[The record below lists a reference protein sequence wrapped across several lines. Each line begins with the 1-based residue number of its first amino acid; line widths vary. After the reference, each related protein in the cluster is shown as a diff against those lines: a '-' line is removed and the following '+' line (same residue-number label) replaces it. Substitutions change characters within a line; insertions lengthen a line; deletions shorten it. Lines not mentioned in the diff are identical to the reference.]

1 MSETGSSE
9 TESSTVTEA
18 MLLND
23 RVAEALERAGL
34 WRRAATRWL
43 HIFDRVETDRA
54 RERIAQR
61 REACLRMA
69 SGATDGTG
77 KCHKRHRMMLAIK

>member
-1 MSETGSSE
+1 MSEA
-9 TESSTVTEA
+9 ESSTLTEA

-23 RVAEALERAGL
+23 SIAEALEHAGL

-43 HIFDRVETDRA
+43 HIFDCVETDRA
-54 RERIAQR
+54 RERIALR

-69 SGATDGTG
+69 SSAAGSEGG
-77 KCHKRHRMMLAIK
+77 QKCHKRLRMLLASK

>member
-1 MSETGSSE
+1 MSDI
-9 TESSTVTEA
+9 ESSTVTEA

-23 RVAEALERAGL
+23 GIAEALERAGL

-54 RERIAQR
+54 RERIALR

-69 SGATDGTG
+69 SSAAGNEGSQ
-77 KCHKRHRMMLAIK
+77 KCHKRHRMLLATK

>member
-1 MSETGSSE
+1 MSEP
-9 TESSTVTEA
+9 ESATVNEA
-18 MLLND
+18 ALLND
-23 RVAEALERAGL
+23 SIAEALERAGL

-54 RERIAQR
+54 RERIALR

-69 SGATDGTG
+69 SNAAGNEGGG
-77 KCHKRHRMMLAIK
+77 KCHKRHRMLLAIK

>member
-1 MSETGSSE
+1 MSE
-9 TESSTVTEA
+9 TESATVTEA
-18 MLLND
+18 ALLND
-23 RVAEALERAGL
+23 SIAEALERAGL

-54 RERIAQR
+54 RERIALR

-69 SGATDGTG
+69 SSAAGSEDGQ
-77 KCHKRHRMMLAIK
+77 KCHKRHRMLLAIK